1 MQKSMICSAC
11 KSNRIITD
19 HESVE
24 VVCTS
29 CGLVISDNVEEAQ
42 AIRHLISTKTN
53 EVYDKT
59 INTSSPIS
67 LARYD
72 MGLST
77 IMGKPTKD
85 ASGNVLD
92 AATRSRMA
100 RLKTWDL
107 RITPHNSGSNRSLR
121 EACAYLR
128 VVKDKLGLPD
138 AAVEKA
144 AYIYRKAKN
153 KGLVR
158 GRTISGV
165 SDAAAYIACRE
176 LGIPKT
182 LKEIAEATNI
192 KPKALAQSYRLLISE
207 LDIKLPAFDHMKNI
221 VKVANKA
228 NLNEKTKRKAMDIM
242 YYINEKELPAGKIPT
257 GIAATALYI
266 ACLKTGEK
274 ISQTDIAHA
283 AGITEVTLRNR
294 YKDMKDLLSQ
304 I

>member
-1 MQKSMICSAC
+1 MVTRFTLMQKSMICSAC

-19 HESVE
+19 HDSVE

-53 EVYDKT
+53 EVYDRT

-107 RITPHNSGSNRSLR
+107 RITPNNSCSNRSLR
-121 EACAYLR
+121 EACAHLR
-128 VVKDKLGLPD
+128 VLKDKLGLPD

-153 KGLVR
+153 KG
-158 GRTISGV
+158 RTWEDDIGSLRC
-165 SDAAAYIACRE
+165 CRIYR
-176 LGIPKT
+176 LQRTRDTK
-182 LKEIAEATNI
+182 NI
-192 KPKALAQSYRLLISE
+192 K
-207 LDIKLPAFDHMKNI
+207 
-221 VKVANKA
+221 
-228 NLNEKTKRKAMDIM
+228 
-242 YYINEKELPAGKIPT
+242 G
-257 GIAATALYI
+257 
-266 ACLKTGEK
+266 
-274 ISQTDIAHA
+274 
-283 AGITEVTLRNR
+283 
-294 YKDMKDLLSQ
+294 
-304 I
+304 